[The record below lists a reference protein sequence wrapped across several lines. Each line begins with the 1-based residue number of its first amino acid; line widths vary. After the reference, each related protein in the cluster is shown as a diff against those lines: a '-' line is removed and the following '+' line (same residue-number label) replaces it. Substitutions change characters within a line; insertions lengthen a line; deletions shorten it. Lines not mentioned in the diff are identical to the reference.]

1 MAEKDKVYD
10 PPAHCDTDSD
20 CEKNNNRD
28 WEKSSPL
35 SSPNSIDEIF
45 IYNDLGTHKHGPQ
58 ANKPCAAPG
67 CSNEVSEDTKPSKA
81 WKCSKQVPRA
91 SNWAERHT
99 FCDTCIAKAAKK
111 KNCPSCGALP
121 R

>member
-1 MAEKDKVYD
+1 MHSVIVTGK
-10 PPAHCDTDSD
+10 
-20 CEKNNNRD
+20 R
-28 WEKSSPL
+28 SSISHQSLDMLYSLPCIHTL
-35 SSPNSIDEIF
+35 
-45 IYNDLGTHKHGPQ
+45 YTQ
-58 ANKPCAAPG
+58 PCAAPG